1 MGHRFVAQYKRI
13 LVQFGA
19 ISDYDVPTNFHRLS
33 EQAEIR
39 GLDIDGLGVTVD
51 AHNHQ
56 LARILGVN
64 VFNVSTDEFLQF
76 LEGELTSIL
85 GSHIRYCPFASVQ
98 KCHDTLLQLLSPF
111 VCTGMQIN
119 AKAFLDYVITIV

>member
-1 MGHRFVAQYKRI
+1 MAKYKSI

-19 ISDYDVPTNFHRLS
+19 IADYDVPTYFYCLS

-39 GLDIDGLGVTVD
+39 GLDIDGLGVTVG

-64 VFNVSTDEFLQF
+64 VFNVSTDKFLQF

-85 GSHIRYCPFASVQ
+85 GSHIRYGPFASVQ
-98 KCHDTLLQLLSPF
+98 
-111 VCTGMQIN
+111 
-119 AKAFLDYVITIV
+119 